1 MSAVVAQRGS
11 KIHLVRHCL
20 GTRTMLVPDTYFQSK
35 DPNADAPEATRR
47 TNTSQGCNTRVSW
60 SAKPKARRKE
70 VHLGVFGWYDTQ
82 VCVLDRLPQILYPL
96 PNLQPETLLCRAS
109 EANVAFLQM
118 VKQSRFSNYAG
129 FLNGS
134 LWSVTISDAFLNR

>member
-1 MSAVVAQRGS
+1 MQMHPRQHGVPIRRKAAIREFRG
-11 KIHLVRHCL
+11 
-20 GTRTMLVPDTYFQSK
+20 
-35 DPNADAPEATRR
+35 
-47 TNTSQGCNTRVSW
+47 

-82 VCVLDRLPQILYPL
+82 VCVLYRLPQILYPL

-118 VKQSRFSNYAG
+118 VKQSRVSNYAG